1 MGEHLSIDEVEVSG
15 GDLYTIITNKERHGK
30 KGCLVAIVEGAKSED
45 VIAAVNKIPL
55 KLRENVK
62 SITRDL
68 AENMA
73 MTASGCFPK
82 AYQIDDRFH
91 VQQVVSDALQEIRVE
106 LRKEAIKAH
115 NEEVAKARKRGGN
128 YWPPRY
134 KNGDTAKELLA
145 RARYLLYK
153 PSSRWS
159 KSQRVRAEIL
169 FREFPKLKDAY
180 QLTMHFRGIY
190 EHATNRAD
198 AIRRLRRWYLSVEK
212 RLEIFPN
219 FETPMQTIKTYEDTI
234 VNYFK
239 ARETNASAESF
250 NAKVKNFRA
259 LQRGVSDVTF
269 FLYRLSMIY
278 G

>member
-1 MGEHLSIDEVEVSG
+1 MVMI
-15 GDLYTIITNKERHGK
+15 
-30 KGCLVAIVEGAKSED
+30 
-45 VIAAVNKIPL
+45 
-55 KLRENVK
+55 
-62 SITRDL
+62 
-68 AENMA
+68 
-73 MTASGCFPK
+73 ASGCFPK

-91 VQQVVSDALQEIRVE
+91 VQQMVSDALQEIRVE
-106 LRKEAIKAH
+106 LRKDAIKAH
-115 NEEVAKARKRGGN
+115 NDEVAKARKRGGN
-128 YWPPRY
+128 YWPPRH
-134 KNGDTAKELLA
+134 KNGDTDKELLA

-153 PSSRWS
+153 PSGKWS
-159 KSQRVRAEIL
+159 KSQRVRAAIL
-169 FREFPKLKDAY
+169 FRKFPKLKDAY

-190 EHATNRAD
+190 EHARNRAD
-198 AIRRLRRWYLSVEK
+198 AIRRLQRWYLSVEK